1 MGITESKIGPEERVL
16 PNVPTVALT
25 GPVERVLPN
34 VPTEALTG
42 PVERVLPNVPT
53 VALTEVQLASLDP
66 VMSIYLGPLRSIGL
80 VSDLQQTP
88 T

>member
-1 MGITESKIGPEERVL
+1 MGITESKIGPE
-16 PNVPTVALT
+16 
-25 GPVERVLPN
+25 
-34 VPTEALTG
+34 
-42 PVERVLPNVPT
+42 ERVLPNVPT